1 MEVYAKMWISRR
13 LKDTEGLSMKKIV
26 EKIENFEFSTREF
39 LFVSLIL
46 FLMGLLL
53 GIIISPKG
61 ERTIGCNNG
70 NNNTGCLT
78 EESNSTC
85 STD

>member
-1 MEVYAKMWISRR
+1 
-13 LKDTEGLSMKKIV
+13 MKKIV

-70 NNNTGCLT
+70 HNNTGCLT